1 MIKNKILID
10 NQSQLRDVFKD
21 NSLNLKK
28 NSKVLIHGK
37 LTLGSNICFEGNN
50 ILGKNNIIESNC
62 IFKDITLGNHNTIRM
77 SSYLIKSKIDN
88 NNLIGPYA
96 FIRDKT
102 YIKNFCIIGAYVEI
116 TRSLILDDIKAS
128 HRAFIGDAKV
138 GRKTIIGAGSVFCNY
153 SFKTMKK
160 EKTEIGSNCKIG
172 SNVTIIAPIKIKRN
186 TIIPAFTKYKS

>member
-28 NSKVLIHGK
+28 NSKVLINGK
-37 LTLGSNICFEGNN
+37 LNLGSNISFEGNN
-50 ILGKNNIIESNC
+50 IVGKDNFIESNC
-62 IFKDITLGNHNTIRM
+62 IFKGIKLGNHNTIRM
-77 SSYLIKSKIDN
+77 SSYLIDSRIDN
-88 NNLIGPYA
+88 NNLIGPFA

-116 TRSLILDDIKAS
+116 TRSIISDNIKAS
-128 HRAFIGDAKV
+128 HRAFIGDAKI

-160 EKTEIGSNCKIG
+160 EKTEIGVNCKIG

-186 TIIPAFTKYKS
+186 TLIPAFTKFKS